1 MVKALTLF
9 VLTTMRVGGTTV
21 DGPYLTTVK
30 QTEHMIRR
38 PESDLFGYMADLSDL
53 FNIKTDLFYIGSSPV
68 RSTCTSDRLDGLS
81 ES

>member
-21 DGPYLTTVK
+21 DSPYLTTVK

-38 PESDLFGYMADLSDL
+38 TESGLFGYMADLSDL
-53 FNIKTDLFYIGSSPV
+53 SYIGSAQ
-68 RSTCTSDRLDGLS
+68 SDLLIWQIG
-81 ES
+81 

>member
-30 QTEHMIRR
+30 QTEHVIRR
-38 PESDLFGYMADLSDL
+38 PESGLFGYMADLFDL
-53 FNIKTDLFYIGSSPV
+53 FKYQDRSLLYRVYPV
-68 RSTCTSDRLDGLS
+68 RFTYMSDRLDGLS

>member
-1 MVKALTLF
+1 MIKALTLF

-38 PESDLFGYMADLSDL
+38 PKSGLFGCMADLSDL
-53 FNIKTDLFYIGSSPV
+53 YYDGTDLFYIGPP
-68 RSTCTSDRLDGLS
+68 
-81 ES
+81 